1 MENNVFSNNE
11 LFKKFE
17 EFQRRSKAHFTALFD
32 RIEQERDFLSGNQWS
47 KEDDKLFPKTRRR
60 ITINVLSNQINSVAN
75 QYAAWPMTWFT
86 GAAKIDKEID
96 EFFKIDSN
104 RFAVDESLRDCVA
117 HGLGVLALGTEP
129 DGQGNEK
136 PIIYA
141 VSDFDRIMLDGDSTE
156 LDGSDAMEGALVDY
170 RSREWIRV
178 HLGEEFLPAEDAKM
192 VVSSASC
199 HDLVPIIT
207 YYWLDTD
214 GCHMATF
221 VNDRQQGEEF
231 LISSLH
237 RIPIFPIWGEVMW
250 KDKKKTYCGLCSKGE
265 PVAKVVNYAFTQL
278 VERLSLSPKPKWKG
292 YIEAFKDL
300 DQYYKRAANSDN
312 PIIPGQRLANDNKTQ
327 LPLPER
333 VDNTVQFA
341 DVQGI
346 MEGTMGMLSSI
357 TGVDSR
363 GLADVENEVT
373 ATAVMYTSKVFQNN
387 VRHYFQHLKTRFK
400 SLGDCVMQMLG
411 HTGVMVDV
419 TQGPDDYAQLQVAR
433 QELTALMAVAEP
445 NQKRALI
452 NAILRTHP
460 DNEVLA
466 DLYAQ
471 LNAMPAP
478 TPMEEEAMRTVEQM
492 KVAIEGKDQQIL
504 QLTAQIETMQRQ
516 MESQD
521 KSYMFD
527 LKKMELEHRYKQED
541 AILNAQLNSGADADK
556 ARAEVEKAQLGVEKE
571 VVALQ
576 REEEKANLQ
585 HAENVTKLVNGMFG
599 GM

>member
-1 MENNVFSNNE
+1 MSE

-17 EFQRRSKAHFTALFD
+17 KFQSRSKAHFTELFD
-32 RIEQERDFLSGNQWS
+32 RIDRERDFLSGNQWD
-47 KEDDKLFPKTRRR
+47 KDDDKLFPKTRKR

-86 GAAKIDKEID
+86 GDAKIDKEID

-104 RFAVDESLRDCVA
+104 RFAVDEALRDCVA
-117 HGLGVLALGTEP
+117 HGLGVLALGTET
-129 DGQGNEK
+129 DSKGNEK

-178 HLGEEFLPAEDAKM
+178 HLGEEFLPKEDAQM
-192 VVSSASC
+192 VVTSATC

-221 VNDRQQGEEF
+221 VNDRQQGDEF

-292 YIEAFKDL
+292 YIESFKDL

-387 VRHYFQHLKTRFK
+387 VRHYFQHLKTSFK

-466 DLYAQ
+466 DLYVQ
-471 LNAMPAP
+471 LNSMPAP
-478 TPMEEEAMRTVEQM
+478 TPMEEEAMATIEQM
-492 KVAIEGKDQQIL
+492 KKAIDGKDQQIL

-599 GM
+599 EM

>member
-17 EFQRRSKAHFTALFD
+17 KFQSRSKAHFTELFD
-32 RIEQERDFLSGNQWS
+32 RIEKERAFLAGNQWT
-47 KEDDKLFPKTRRR
+47 KEDDKLFPKTRTR
-60 ITINVLSNQINSVAN
+60 ITINVLSNSINSIAN

-86 GAAKIDKEID
+86 GDAKIDKEID

-129 DGQGNEK
+129 DGKGNEK
-136 PIIYA
+136 PIIYT

-221 VNDRQQGEEF
+221 VNDRQQGDEF

-278 VERLSLSPKPKWKG
+278 VERLALSPKPKWKG
-292 YIEAFKDL
+292 YLESFKDL

-387 VRHYFQHLKTRFK
+387 VRHYFQHLKTSFK

-599 GM
+599 EM